1 MIRKEAIAQL
11 ADMIAAIYLDY
22 PVRVGIDGFAASGKT
37 MLADELIEPLQSRG
51 RSVIRVSLDGFH
63 NPGEI
68 RRQQGHSSPLGY
80 YEDSF
85 NHNAIVS
92 KVLEPLGP
100 GGNLNYSPA
109 VFDFRTDSEVYAPFQ
124 RANQNSILLFEGVF
138 LHRPQLKKHWDFSVF
153 VQADFD
159 ISLKRAKK
167 RDLNLFKTA
176 EKVHE
181 KFTERFIPGQKIYL
195 SAESPE
201 KSADVIW
208 DNNDIDNPTLTTNK
222 TDQMAKTTPFRFD
235 I

>member
-1 MIRKEAIAQL
+1 MNRKEAISQL
-11 ADMIAAIYLDY
+11 ADMIADIYLDY

-51 RSVIRVSLDGFH
+51 RSVIRVSVDGFH
-63 NPGEI
+63 NPSEI
-68 RRQQGHSSPLGY
+68 RRQQGYSSPQGY
-80 YEDSF
+80 YDDSF

-92 KVLEPLGP
+92 NVLVPLGP

-109 VFDFRTDSEVYAPFQ
+109 VFDFRTDSEVSAPFQ
-124 RANQNSILLFEGVF
+124 RASQNSILLFEGVF
-138 LHRPQLKKHWDFSVF
+138 LHRPELKKYWDFSIF
-153 VQADFD
+153 VHADFD

-181 KFTERFIPGQKIYL
+181 KFTERFIPGHKIYL

-201 KSADVIW
+201 KSANVIW
-208 DNNDIDNPTLTTNK
+208 DNNNIENPTLTTNK
-222 TDQMAKTTPFRFD
+222 PAGKTSPFNFD
-235 I
+235 IQ

>member
-201 KSADVIW
+201 KNANVIW

>member
-1 MIRKEAIAQL
+1 MNRKEAIYQL
-11 ADMIAAIYLDY
+11 ADMIAAIHLDY
-22 PVRVGIDGFAASGKT
+22 TVRVGIDGFAASGKT
-37 MLADELIEPLQSRG
+37 MLADELIEPIRSRG

-68 RRQQGHSSPLGY
+68 RRQQGYSSPQGY
-80 YEDSF
+80 YDDSF

-100 GGNLNYSPA
+100 GGDLNYSPA
-109 VFDFRTDSEVYAPFQ
+109 VFDFRTDSEVSAPYQ
-124 RANQNSILLFEGVF
+124 IANQNSILLFEGVF
-138 LHRPQLKKHWDFSVF
+138 LHRPELKKYWDFSIF

-159 ISLKRAKK
+159 ITLKRAQK
-167 RDLNLFKTA
+167 RDLSLFKTV

-181 KFTERFIPGQKIYL
+181 KFTQRFIPGHQIYL

-201 KSADVIW
+201 KSANVIW

-222 TDQMAKTTPFRFD
+222 PLM
-235 I
+235 